1 MVRISRILRWAALSV
16 IVLPVLMAVLSS
28 ASNGSSMF
36 DENSGGGAYL
46 WIEIFT
52 FPFGAA
58 LFVTAT
64 VISLAQ
70 RRRK

>member
-1 MVRISRILRWAALSV
+1 
-16 IVLPVLMAVLSS
+16 MAVLSS

-52 FPFGAA
+52 FPLGAA
-58 LFVTAT
+58 LFVAAT